1 MIGPH
6 QAPGS
11 HAAVRQGP
19 ALVTRFALAG
29 IISLVLIGIVLW
41 IVGSPNDGASRLT
54 VYGAFV
60 DGLAGTF
67 IVLTYALVTISL
79 STVGAVI
86 SSRVARNPIGW
97 ILLGL
102 GLWASL
108 AFSIGS
114 VLAYLGATD
123 PSRTGLGDVAAWLGT
138 WAFVPLNTLPI
149 TLILML
155 VPDGRLP
162 SSRWRILPWLAAI
175 GSAGWSAAQMFG
187 ENLGVEPRQ
196 VPNPYF
202 EPTAFRLA
210 DLLSLLLGAASIG
223 AVASIVMRFRRAR
236 ETERQQIKWVAYG
249 GAVQV
254 IITLGVWVFSAVRPL
269 SFGATVIAIAGVSS
283 LITPGAIAV
292 AILKYRLYD
301 IDRLISRTVA
311 YALVAGTLALVY
323 ATVTI
328 GLPQI
333 LRLPFDSPLKVAAA
347 TLAAAALFQPLSRRL
362 QALVDS
368 RFNRSRYD
376 AQQEINRFVSNL
388 ARTIDL
394 DRMISETSAIL
405 RRTVQP
411 DQVGVWIRRT
421 P

>member
-11 HAAVRQGP
+11 HAAVRPGP
-19 ALVTRFALAG
+19 AQVTRVALAG
-29 IISLVLIGIVLW
+29 IVSVVLIGIVLW
-41 IVGSPNDGASRLT
+41 IVGNPNDGANRLT
-54 VYGAFV
+54 VYGVFV

-86 SSRVARNPIGW
+86 SSRVSRNPIGW

-108 AFSIGS
+108 AFTIGS
-114 VLAYLGATD
+114 VLAYLAATD
-123 PSRTGLGDVAAWLGT
+123 PSRAGLGDVAAWLGN

-175 GSAGWSAAQMFG
+175 GTAGWSAAQMFG
-187 ENLGVEPRQ
+187 EYLGVEPRQ

-202 EPTAFRLA
+202 ETTAFRLA
-210 DLLSLLLGAASIG
+210 DFLSLLLGAASVG
-223 AVASIVMRFRRAR
+223 AVASVVMRFRRGR

-249 GAVQV
+249 GAIEVT
-254 IITLGVWVFSAVRPL
+254 ITLGVWVFSAVRPL

-301 IDRLISRTVA
+301 IDRLISRTVS
-311 YALVAGTLALVY
+311 YALVVGTLALVY
-323 ATVTI
+323 AMVTI

-333 LRLPFDSPLKVAAA
+333 LRLPFDSPLMVAGA
-347 TLAAAALFQPLSRRL
+347 TLAAAALFRPLSRRL
-362 QALVDS
+362 QGLVDS

-388 ARTIDL
+388 ARTVDL

-411 DQVGVWIRRT
+411 DQVGVWIRPT